1 MFTETKEP
9 GKITLQEEETQCWDL
24 FMFFFEQVAK
34 MGLYRFA
41 LIINA
46 WKVSREAEKLSQNNF
61 QEKLKPSRVKIPD
74 TQHFAPDGLRAKK
87 WWVERKPL
95 EELLRF
101 ARHDCA
107 ALRAVIWPIGVTGAA
122 MSSLSPRK
130 LLSDDAEALLLNLF
144 SDQPGLL
151 GCEILFLRYKL
162 EKRLRAVYLT
172 DGDAMY

>member
-1 MFTETKEP
+1 
-9 GKITLQEEETQCWDL
+9 
-24 FMFFFEQVAK
+24 
-34 MGLYRFA
+34 
-41 LIINA
+41 
-46 WKVSREAEKLSQNNF
+46 
-61 QEKLKPSRVKIPD
+61 
-74 TQHFAPDGLRAKK
+74 
-87 WWVERKPL
+87 
-95 EELLRF
+95 
-101 ARHDCA
+101 
-107 ALRAVIWPIGVTGAA
+107 